1 MDKSSQPLP
10 HMLVAFGY
18 GVTKKRNGNVKDKY
32 FAVTDNGATT
42 GLSYKPYMRKKSF
55 WDLHYGLT
63 HE

>member
-42 GLSYKPYMRKKSF
+42 GLSYKPYMRKKKF
-55 WDLHYGLT
+55 LGFTLWLNA
-63 HE
+63 